1 MLKTR
6 MRNGCISF
14 KDDEMVKWDKQWI
27 PPCGLL
33 PLISEQWANVEE
45 ADVEIYHVKE
55 TGAAR
60 VIIKELSNYS
70 GIYAIIEYF
79 YNIVTGIIDSVLSF
93 FTQQYEPDCQ
103 NLSNI
108 DWAPEEH

>member
-6 MRNGCISF
+6 VRNGCISY
-14 KDDEMVKWDKQWI
+14 KDDEMVTWDEQWI
-27 PPCGLL
+27 PPGELL
-33 PLISEQWANVEE
+33 PLISEQFENVAE

-79 YNIVTGIIDSVLSF
+79 YNMVTGIIDTVRSF
-93 FTQQYEPDCQ
+93 FTQQNKPDCQ
-103 NLSNI
+103 NLSYI
-108 DWAPEEH
+108 DWPPEKH